1 MRPFAPRTS
10 RQTTILVREKHSY
23 ETKIFI
29 IHIFLFFQIAVGIWV
44 MGLLVALPQ
53 VLYFTT
59 AVVDN
64 STYCVPVWPD
74 ADENGS
80 SPLEHV

>member
-1 MRPFAPRTS
+1 
-10 RQTTILVREKHSY
+10 
-23 ETKIFI
+23 
-29 IHIFLFFQIAVGIWV
+29 

-64 STYCVPVWPD
+64 GTYCVPVWPD

>member
-10 RQTTILVREKHSY
+10 RQTTILVREKHYY
-23 ETKIFI
+23 ETKIF
-29 IHIFLFFQIAVGIWV
+29 IFLFFQIAVGIWV

-64 STYCVPVWPD
+64 GTCCVPVWPD